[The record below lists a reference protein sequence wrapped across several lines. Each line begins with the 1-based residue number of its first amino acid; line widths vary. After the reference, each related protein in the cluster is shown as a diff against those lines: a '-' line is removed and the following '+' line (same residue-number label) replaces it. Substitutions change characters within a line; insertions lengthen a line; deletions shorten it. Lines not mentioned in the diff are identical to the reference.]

1 MIKKNDPFSDLKEG
15 KLSRSLGIAIEKDI
29 PKSLL
34 RKLKKADFGTF
45 VEYKGKK
52 IKITKILHKRVN
64 WAINFAK

>member
-1 MIKKNDPFSDLKEG
+1 MIKKDDPFSNLKEG
-15 KLSRSLGIAIEKDI
+15 SLSKSLGIPVEKDI

-34 RKLKKADFGTF
+34 RKLKKSDLGTF